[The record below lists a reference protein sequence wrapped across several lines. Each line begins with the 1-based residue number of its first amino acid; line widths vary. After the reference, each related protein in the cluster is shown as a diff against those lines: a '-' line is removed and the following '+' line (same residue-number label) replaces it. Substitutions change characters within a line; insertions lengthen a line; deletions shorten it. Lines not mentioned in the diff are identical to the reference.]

1 MPELP
6 EVETIRRQ
14 LEPRVRGRTIVDAQ
28 VLDPLWCAPRAP
40 EVVEAGLRGELIE
53 ALGRRGKYLLM
64 ELEDERYLVMHLRMT
79 GNLLWVEPDDDPV
92 GRAHLRVR
100 LVLDDDHRLLFTDQR
115 RFGTGLVI
123 DGRDRLEAYLAER
136 LGPEPLDP
144 RFTPD
149 VLRRKAA
156 GRRAP
161 VKAFLLDQRRVAGVG
176 NIYADEALFRAG
188 IHPLRPAGRLTTGQ
202 LGDLRRAVVSSL
214 RAGIGAGGATID
226 DYRDV
231 DGLRGGFQ
239 DQFLVHRR
247 AGHPCPRCG
256 DTIVKLVA
264 AGRGT
269 YACESCQPRPRRR
282 RLRGAQRSASSSVS
296 RPS

>member
-6 EVETIRRQ
+6 EVETIVRQ
-14 LEPRVRGRTIVDAQ
+14 LAPRVEGRRLERVEVLDARWCRPVAPAQLAAALAGRT
-28 VLDPLWCAPRAP
+28 
-40 EVVEAGLRGELIE
+40 VER
-53 ALGRRGKYLLM
+53 LGRRGKYLVW
-64 ELEDERYLVMHLRMT
+64 ELGEVFLLIHLRMT
-79 GNLLWVEPDDDPV
+79 GTLLYDPV
-92 GRAHLRVR
+92 GLAVHARAHLDLDDGHR
-100 LVLDDDHRLLFTDQR
+100 LVVCDPR
-115 RFGTGLVI
+115 RFGTAELARNRQEMA
-123 DGRDRLEAYLAER
+123 DFFAARLGVEP
-136 LGPEPLDP
+136 LGPE
-144 RFTPD
+144 FTD
-149 VLRRKAA
+149 SHLRALA
-156 GRRAP
+156 SGRRAP
-161 VKAFLLDQRRVAGVG
+161 VKAFLLDQRRIAGVG

-231 DGLRGGFQ
+231 DGFRGGFQ

-247 AGHPCPRCG
+247 AGHPCLRCG

-282 RLRGAQRSASSSVS
+282 RLQGTQRSASSSVS